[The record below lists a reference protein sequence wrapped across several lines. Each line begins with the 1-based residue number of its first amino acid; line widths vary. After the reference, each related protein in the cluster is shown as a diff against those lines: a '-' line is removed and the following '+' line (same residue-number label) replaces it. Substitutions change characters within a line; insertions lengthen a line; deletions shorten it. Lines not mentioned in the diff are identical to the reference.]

1 MAGTKKQGEG
11 GREMIYATLFVMFFR
26 IGLFSFGGGLAML
39 PLIFQSVKD
48 FSMMTASE
56 FSDLVALSQVTPGP
70 IAVNAATYVGF
81 NGAGIPGALAA
92 TLGVALPSFI
102 LILIVVQFLE
112 RFQESR
118 GIQGA
123 FLGIRPVTVG
133 LITAA
138 VLFVGETVLVNGSI
152 ISAKLFTEGVS
163 YFNVIPVMLCA
174 ATLLLSGVFKVKP
187 ITLMIVMGAAGALLC
202 G

>member
-1 MAGTKKQGEG
+1 
-11 GREMIYATLFVMFFR
+11 
-26 IGLFSFGGGLAML
+26 
-39 PLIFQSVKD
+39 
-48 FSMMTASE
+48 MMTASE

-133 LITAA
+133 LIA
-138 VLFVGETVLVNGSI
+138 VLFVGETVLVNGPI

>member
-1 MAGTKKQGEG
+1 M
-11 GREMIYATLFVMFFR
+11 
-26 IGLFSFGGGLAML
+26 
-39 PLIFQSVKD
+39 
-48 FSMMTASE
+48 
-56 FSDLVALSQVTPGP
+56 
-70 IAVNAATYVGF
+70 GF

-133 LITAA
+133 LIAAA
-138 VLFVGETVLVNGSI
+138 VLFVGETVLVDGPNQT
-152 ISAKLFTEGVS
+152 SAKLFTEGVS
-163 YFNVIPVMLCA
+163 YFNAIPVMLCA
-174 ATLLLSGVFKVKP
+174 ATL
-187 ITLMIVMGAAGALLC
+187 AAVRCL
-202 G
+202 

>member
-1 MAGTKKQGEG
+1 
-11 GREMIYATLFVMFFR
+11 MIYVTLFVMFFR

-48 FSMMTASE
+48 FGMMTASE

-112 RFQESR
+112 SR

-133 LITAA
+133 LIAAA
-138 VLFVGETVLVNGSI
+138 VLFVGETVLVNGPI